1 MGVME
6 DTLRYAVGLDVGTE
20 NVRAVVLSVSRE
32 GMTVVGY
39 GEAKNSGMRKGV
51 VVNLTGPGEAI
62 DRMLLE
68 VERMSNY
75 HIEDAYVSINGPHVM
90 STRTSGMIAV
100 GVDNHEINE
109 DDLLRVEDAA
119 VTGRIP
125 PNRDVLAVLPL
136 DYTLDGQNGIRDPI
150 GMTGVRLE
158 INANVI
164 SALMPNCNNLRK
176 AVGGI
181 PKVNALRLIPSVM
194 GAAAAVL
201 TERQMENGVAVID
214 MGAATTS
221 VAVYE
226 EGDLQ
231 YVGVIPMGA
240 NNITNDLAIVLEIDT
255 DMAEDIKLR
264 FVTAEFK
271 EGMKDIMIKKGRE
284 EICFSREEV
293 NDIVKARLKEIFERV
308 EKELERAGYSRR
320 LPEGAVIV
328 GGGAKMR
335 GVDGFAKK
343 ILKTATKIGAP
354 KGLAGVSESV
364 EKTEFSTAVGLAL
377 LATQDNGARAARQDK
392 KKRKGII
399 KNIFS
404 KF

>member
-1 MGVME
+1 ME
-6 DTLRYAVGLDVGTE
+6 DSLRYAVGLDVGTE
-20 NVRAVVLSVSRE
+20 NVRAVVLSISRE
-32 GMTVVGY
+32 ALTVVGY

-51 VVNLTGPGEAI
+51 VANLTGPGEAI
-62 DRMLLE
+62 DRMFLE
-68 VERMSNY
+68 VERMSDY
-75 HIEDAYVSINGPHVM
+75 HIREAYVSINGAHVM
-90 STRTSGMIAV
+90 STKTSGMIAV
-100 GVDNHEINE
+100 GADNHELNP

-136 DYTLDGQNGIRDPI
+136 DYTLDGQSGIRDPL

-181 PKVNALRLIPSVM
+181 PQVETLRLIPSVM
-194 GAAAAVL
+194 AAASAVL
-201 TERQMENGVAVID
+201 SEKQMENGVAVID
-214 MGAATTS
+214 MGSATTS

-226 EGDLQ
+226 DGDLQ

-240 NNITNDLAIVLEIDT
+240 NNITNDLAIVLKIDT

-271 EGMKDIMIKKGRE
+271 ESEKDIVLKKGRE
-284 EICFSREEV
+284 EIHFQRNEV
-293 NDIVKARLKEIFERV
+293 NDIVKARLTEIFERV
-308 EKELERAGYSRR
+308 DGELKKAGYSHR
-320 LPEGAVIV
+320 LPEGAVLV
-328 GGGAKMR
+328 GGGARMR
-335 GVDGFAKK
+335 GIEGFAKES
-343 ILKTATKIGAP
+343 LEMAAKIGSP
-354 KGLAGVSESV
+354 SGLAGVSEAV
-364 EKTEFSTAVGLAL
+364 EKPEFSAAVGLAL
-377 LATQDNGARAARQDK
+377 MSANDTSSPRRPAK
-392 KKRKGII
+392 KKSSSFLKSL
-399 KNIFS
+399 FS

>member
-1 MGVME
+1 ME
-6 DTLRYAVGLDVGTE
+6 DSLRYAVGLDVGTE

-51 VVNLTGPGEAI
+51 VANLTGPGEAI

-75 HIEDAYVSINGPHVM
+75 HIEDAYVSINGSHVT
-90 STRTSGMIAV
+90 STKTSGMIAV
-100 GVDNHEINE
+100 GIDNHEIDE
-109 DDLLRVEDAA
+109 QDLLRVEDAA

-125 PNRDVLAVLPL
+125 ANRDVLAVLPL
-136 DYTLDGQNGIRDPI
+136 DYTLDGQSGIRDPI

-231 YVGVIPMGA
+231 YVGVIPMGS
-240 NNITNDLAIVLEIDT
+240 NNITNDLAIVLKINTDT
-255 DMAEDIKLR
+255 AEDIKLR

-271 EGMKDIMIKKGRE
+271 EGAKDITIKKGRE
-284 EICFSREEV
+284 EISFSREEV
-293 NDIVKARLKEIFERV
+293 NEIVRARLSEVFERV
-308 EKELERAGYSRR
+308 DDQLKLAGYSHR
-320 LPEGAVIV
+320 LPEGVVIV

-335 GVDGFAKK
+335 GIEKFAKE
-343 ILKTATKIGAP
+343 ILQTATRLGAP
-354 KGLAGVSESV
+354 SGLSGVSESV

-377 LATQDNGARAARQDK
+377 LATQDNSTREARTNK
-392 KKRKGII
+392 KKRKGTF
-399 KNIFS
+399 KKLFS

>member
-1 MGVME
+1 ME

-20 NVRAVVLSVSRE
+20 NVRAVVLSVSGE

-51 VVNLTGPGEAI
+51 VANLMGPGEAI

-75 HIEDAYVSINGPHVM
+75 HIEDAYVSINGSHVA
-90 STRTSGMIAV
+90 STKTSGMIAV
-100 GVDNHEINE
+100 GVDNHEIDE
-109 DDLLRVEDAA
+109 QDLLRVEDAA

-125 PNRDVLAVLPL
+125 ANRDVLAVLPL
-136 DYTLDGQNGIRDPI
+136 DYTLDGQSGIRDPI

-158 INANVI
+158 IQANVI

-194 GAAAAVL
+194 AAAAAVL

-231 YVGVIPMGA
+231 YVGVIPMGS
-240 NNITNDLAIVLEIDT
+240 NNITNDLAIMLKIDT
-255 DMAEDIKLR
+255 DAAEDIKLR
-264 FVTAEFK
+264 FVTAEFV
-271 EGMKDIMIKKGRE
+271 ESDKDIVVKKGRD
-284 EICFSREEV
+284 EIHFSRSEV
-293 NDIVKARLKEIFERV
+293 NEIVKARLAEIFERV
-308 EKELERAGYSRR
+308 DDQLKKAGYSHR

-335 GVDGFAKK
+335 GIEKYAKE
-343 ILKTATKIGAP
+343 ILKTATRLGAP
-354 KGLAGVSESV
+354 SGLSGVSESV
-364 EKTEFSTAVGLAL
+364 EKIEFSTAVGLAL
-377 LATQDNGARAARQDK
+377 LATQDGGVRSVQKDK
-392 KKRKGII
+392 KKGKGLI
-399 KNIFS
+399 KNLFS